1 MRTVASLPT
10 KADPEGAPMSTSLF
24 DLHGRLAVVTGSA
37 RGLGHAL
44 ALGLAQAGADIVV
57 HGRDP
62 RATEEAAAR
71 IAAETGVKT
80 HAVCFDVTDAGLVRD
95 RVTELMAQ
103 VGVPD
108 ILVNNAGM
116 QHRAPFNEFPAD
128 KWDQLLATNLSSIFY
143 VSQPVTSAMADRGS
157 GKVINIASA
166 MSALARQTIAPYTA
180 SKGGVAMLTKGMA
193 ADLARFDIQVNA
205 ISPGY
210 FASEMNRDLWS
221 DPEFDSWLKN
231 RTPANR
237 WGRFEE
243 LVGAAVFLSSDA
255 SSFVSGQNIH
265 IDGGLTSVV

>member
-1 MRTVASLPT
+1 MT
-10 KADPEGAPMSTSLF
+10 TSLF
-24 DLHGRLAVVTGSA
+24 DLSGRLAFVTGSA
-37 RGLGHAL
+37 RGIGNAL
-44 ALGLAQAGADIVV
+44 ALGLAQAGADVVV
-57 HGRDP
+57 HGRDAA
-62 RATEEAAAR
+62 ATAEAAER
-71 IAAETGVKT
+71 IAAETGVRT
-80 HAVCFDVTDAGLVRD
+80 HTVSFDVTDPDVVRTQVAGLI
-95 RVTELMAQ
+95 EE

-116 QHRAPFNEFPAD
+116 QHRAPFNSFPVD
-128 KWDQLLATNLSSIFY
+128 KWDQVLATNLSSVFY
-143 VSQPVTSAMADRGS
+143 VSQPITTAMAERGS
-157 GKVINIASA
+157 GKVINIGSA

-180 SKGGVAMLTKGMA
+180 SKGGVVMLTKGMA

-221 DPEFDSWLKN
+221 DPEFDGWLKN

-237 WGRFEE
+237 WGRLEE

-265 IDGGLTSVV
+265 VDGGLTSVV